1 MTGCVINIYEGE
13 KMKVGFIGLG
23 IMGRPMCKN
32 LLKAGYEV
40 TAFDLYN
47 KEAIDDV
54 VAAGAVR
61 GETNADVASKS
72 DVIITMVPNSPHV
85 RAAMFDQGGV
95 VEGAKP
101 GLDIIDMS
109 SIAPLES
116 KAIAEEL
123 LKSDIH
129 MMDAPVSGGE
139 PKAIDGT
146 LSIMCGGPK
155 ELFDK
160 YEPLLKVMGSS
171 AVHCGEGN
179 GAGNTVKLANQ
190 VIVACNIAACAEAFE
205 LAKMA
210 GVDPEKVFDAI
221 KGGLAG
227 STVMNAKV
235 PMMMDGNF
243 KPGFRIDL
251 HIKDLNNALDTGHGL
266 GTPMLLTSTVQ
277 EMLQWLH
284 NNGCGSDDHSAILK
298 YYERISGVE
307 MRK

>member
-1 MTGCVINIYEGE
+1 
-13 KMKVGFIGLG
+13 MKVGFVGLG

-40 TAFDLYN
+40 TAYDPFAAAAL
-47 KEAIDDV
+47 DDV
-54 VAAGAVR
+54 VSCGAAR
-61 GETNADVASKS
+61 GTSNADVASKS
-72 DVIITMVPNSPHV
+72 DVVITMVPNSPNV
-85 RAAMFDQGGV
+85 RAAVFDKGGIA
-95 VEGAKP
+95 EGAKE

-116 KAIAEEL
+116 KKIAEDCA
-123 LKSDIH
+123 KQGIN

-155 ELFDK
+155 ALFDK
-160 YEPLLKVMGSS
+160 YSDLLNVMGGSV
-171 AVHCGEGN
+171 VHCGDIN

-190 VIVACNIAACAEAFE
+190 IIVAVNIAACAEAYS
-205 LAKMA
+205 LSTMA
-210 GVDPEKVFDAI
+210 GVDPEKVFAAI
-221 KGGLAG
+221 RGGLAG
-227 STVMNAKV
+227 STVMDAKV

-266 GTPMLLTSTVQ
+266 GTPMLLTSAVQ

-284 NNGCGSDDHSAILK
+284 NNGEGSSDHSAILK
-298 YYERISGVE
+298 FYENITGTEVR
-307 MRK
+307 R